1 MSALPRSCLRQTALA
16 DGGLAGGRRSEQLTL
31 AIPFLPSS
39 LYSIAHQ
46 TDGPRGAHAADAD
59 ACAHWKEKEEK
70 GKNEWKKKKRGRG
83 RGRNKKLQ

>member
-46 TDGPRGAHAADAD
+46 TDGPRGAHAADA
-59 ACAHWKEKEEK
+59 CAHWKEEK
-70 GKNEWKKKKRGRG
+70 GKERMEEEEEEGAE
-83 RGRNKKLQ
+83 